1 MNSILRP
8 SQSTSSTSTVG
19 ACFPRDIEP
28 TALEEINE
36 KVSAVFNAHTL
47 TCEKPLAKEACNWL
61 KDRVHLLAGEKKEIT
76 QLDPKLLQLVN
87 SIRKAQWQ
95 PEIQA
100 GDRLFINPV
109 LGRALLAGN
118 LDQSKV
124 SRRDYEYRL
133 RPNQMRNEET
143 VRTAAISIANGLI
156 IQSARPGLQ
165 KHLQAPIL
173 TESAYLKEV
182 DSDEYDRGEDFF
194 SCIDTNPAESWVE
207 EETSESQLPATEE
220 LKAVP
225 ELVVDP
231 NKEPLTQFFSKIPA
245 IKENTALFKFLTDPS
260 ALPKGCIITCSGN
273 ELEIKNIGQFEIKVD
288 LDKQIE
294 PKLFTKLNRQTENE
308 HLQYLKDKPINKDSK
323 IPSSYT
329 IGNLAYF
336 GSLGPNLWK
345 MLKGKGAKNE
355 SSQLLDPNN
364 PIKLVIDPENA
375 NRIRFEGL
383 TPGLS
388 KAIDTLDFGNINS
401 LGKQYCTLLL
411 NQSAWVG
418 KDNYILDD
426 LFKLIELTKI

>member
-36 KVSAVFNAHTL
+36 KVSAVFNAQTL

-76 QLDPKLLQLVN
+76 KLDPKLLQLVN
-87 SIRKAQWQ
+87 SIRKARWQ

-109 LGRALLAGN
+109 IGRALLAGN

-165 KHLQAPIL
+165 KHLQEPIFK
-173 TESAYLKEV
+173 ESAHPEEV
-182 DSDEYDRGEDFF
+182 DSEEYDRGEEFF
-194 SCIDTNPAESWVE
+194 SCIGDPPESLLG
-207 EETSESQLPATEE
+207 EETSESPTAAVDA
-220 LKAVP
+220 LKVVP
-225 ELVVDP
+225 ELIVDS

-245 IKENTALFKFLTDPS
+245 IKKNTALFEFLTNSS

-273 ELEIKNIGQFEIKVD
+273 ELEIKNVGQVEIKVD

-294 PKLFTKLNRQTENE
+294 PQLFTKLNRQTENE
-308 HLQYLKDKPINKDSK
+308 HLQYLQDKPINKNSER
-323 IPSSYT
+323 PSSYT
-329 IGNLAYF
+329 LGNLAYF

-345 MLKGKGAKNE
+345 MLKAKGSKNE

-364 PIKLVIDPENA
+364 SIKLVIDPQNE

-383 TPGLS
+383 PAGLS
-388 KAIDTLDFGNINS
+388 KAIDTVDFGNIHS
-401 LGKQYCTLLL
+401 LGRQYGTLLL
-411 NQSAWVG
+411 NQSAWLG
-418 KDNYILDD
+418 KENYILDD
-426 LFKLIELTKI
+426 LFKLIELTKV

>member
-8 SQSTSSTSTVG
+8 SQSPSFTSTVE
-19 ACFPRDIEP
+19 ASFSSTE
-28 TALEEINE
+28 LEEINE
-36 KVSAVFNAHTL
+36 KVSAVFKATEQV
-47 TCEKPLAKEACNWL
+47 TREKPMAKEACNWL

-76 QLDPKLLQLVN
+76 QLDPQLLQLVN
-87 SIRKAQWQ
+87 SIRKAQGQ
-95 PEIQA
+95 CEIQKGA
-100 GDRLFINPV
+100 RLFINPV
-109 LGRALLAGN
+109 IGRELLAGN

-165 KHLQAPIL
+165 KHLQEPIF
-173 TESAYLKEV
+173 TKSAHPTEV
-182 DSDEYDRGEDFF
+182 DSEEYDRGEEFF
-194 SCIDTNPAESWVE
+194 SCIDRDPPESLLG
-207 EETSESQLPATEE
+207 EETSESPSAAVDE

-225 ELVVDP
+225 ELVVDS

-245 IKENTALFKFLTDPS
+245 IKENTALFEFLTNSS

-273 ELEIKNIGQFEIKVD
+273 ELEIKNVGQVEIKVD
-288 LDKQIE
+288 LDKQID
-294 PKLFTKLNRQTENE
+294 PQLFTKLNRQTENE
-308 HLQYLKDKPINKDSK
+308 HLQYLSDKPINKDSK
-323 IPSSYT
+323 RPSSYT
-329 IGNLAYF
+329 LGNLAYF

-355 SSQLLDPNN
+355 SSQLLDPKNS
-364 PIKLVIDPENA
+364 IKLVIDPQNE

-383 TPGLS
+383 SAGLS
-388 KAIDTLDFGNINS
+388 RAIDTVDFSNREI
-401 LGKQYCTLLL
+401 LGKQYGILLL

-426 LFKLIELTKI
+426 LFKLIELTKV